1 MSKRSCHPYHIFES
15 IEMAPK
21 LLQEIFDDQGLC
33 EQLAEIV
40 AEKDI
45 RAVVCVGTGSSYLAA
60 YSQAFAV
67 KELIG
72 IFSEAINSTDFRLF
86 CPAYLDEH
94 TLVVVNSHSGKS
106 PGDVETETIAK
117 GRGAYVVAVTDIEG
131 TPLAQEADFV
141 LLGPGGKKPELP
153 STRTYATALYR
164 FFIFL
169 ARWAGFLGKA
179 ELSRSCLEELGKLP
193 AYCRDLLDRYMR
205 DGDAIAERLASLNS
219 TVFICYGTNL
229 STALECAMG
238 TTQASKRPSFGYV
251 LEEYLHG
258 PIQGVPDNCGAVL
271 LAVEGPGR
279 NRIIDF
285 GKLCATLGMSVFT
298 LVPEN
303 RRDCVEVG
311 EVLTYPPIDIREAFT
326 PVFLIM
332 PFWVIGYYLTLRKGG
347 DPDMLSMEDPRFIAA
362 DIASF
367 KLKYA

>member
-131 TPLAQEADFV
+131 DTARAGGRLRPARPRRQEARAPLHAHLCNGALPLLHLPRPLGGVSGQGGTLAQ
-141 LLGPGGKKPELP
+141 LP
-153 STRTYATALYR
+153 
-164 FFIFL
+164 
-169 ARWAGFLGKA
+169 
-179 ELSRSCLEELGKLP
+179 
-193 AYCRDLLDRYMR
+193 
-205 DGDAIAERLASLNS
+205 
-219 TVFICYGTNL
+219 
-229 STALECAMG
+229 
-238 TTQASKRPSFGYV
+238 
-251 LEEYLHG
+251 
-258 PIQGVPDNCGAVL
+258 
-271 LAVEGPGR
+271 
-279 NRIIDF
+279 
-285 GKLCATLGMSVFT
+285 
-298 LVPEN
+298 
-303 RRDCVEVG
+303 
-311 EVLTYPPIDIREAFT
+311 
-326 PVFLIM
+326 
-332 PFWVIGYYLTLRKGG
+332 
-347 DPDMLSMEDPRFIAA
+347 
-362 DIASF
+362 
-367 KLKYA
+367 